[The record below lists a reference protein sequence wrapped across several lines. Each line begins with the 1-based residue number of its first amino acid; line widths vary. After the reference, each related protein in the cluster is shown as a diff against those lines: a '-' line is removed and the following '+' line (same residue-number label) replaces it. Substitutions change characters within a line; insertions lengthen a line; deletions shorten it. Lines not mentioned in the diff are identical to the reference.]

1 MVVDVSTRL
10 GYALGATRVDCA
22 LTANSIVF
30 TTLFN
35 QFCITTARRNVDR
48 GVNMT
53 VVSEVQ
59 HIMLACEAGQMDRH
73 AVREALANLQPRP
86 YPPATGQCADSP
98 SPPACAGCGCGNG
111 WPGCTSTWRWSLW

>member
-1 MVVDVSTRL
+1 MIVLDEEAQHEVTRLCIQAALLLLQYGAESKVVVDVSTRL

-59 HIMLACEAGQMDRH
+59 HIMLA
-73 AVREALANLQPRP
+73 
-86 YPPATGQCADSP
+86 
-98 SPPACAGCGCGNG
+98 
-111 WPGCTSTWRWSLW
+111 